1 MKSKLKFFQFDSN
14 RPSNCGKVLE
24 IEISNAELGWQGVVL
39 EKGYSPSFYP
49 KNVYTPY
56 FYFALA
62 LERDLYWKV
71 KISDDMQ
78 FLKTTPGEI
87 WINPPKT
94 PFSHEISEPCFFIIL
109 AVEESVFLQATNLS
123 LTIPK
128 LKFLNNYNV
137 HDETLKNIIEL
148 FLMEVQSGGKNGFA
162 YYQNLL
168 SLLSTHYINNYS
180 NHQDLQSDSFNTS
193 KIRQPEIDKIDRF
206 ISDNMDRNISIDELA
221 ERLNYSKYYF
231 LREFKKSTGVTPYQY
246 LIERKMRAARK
257 RLSQSDQTIAAVS
270 YDLGFNDQAYFTHV
284 FKKHFGKTPGQF
296 QKSLSSENP
305 E

>member
-1 MKSKLKFFQFDSN
+1 MKSNLEFIQSDSN
-14 RPSNCGKVLE
+14 QPSDCGKVLE
-24 IEISNAELGWQGVVL
+24 IEISNADLGWQGVVL

-49 KNVYTPY
+49 QNVYTPY

-62 LERDLYWKV
+62 LERDLHWKV
-71 KISDDMQ
+71 KTSDDMQ

-94 PFSHEISEPCFFIIL
+94 PFSHEISEPCYFVIL
-109 AVEESVFLQATNLS
+109 AVEEDVFLQAANLS
-123 LTIPK
+123 LAISK

-148 FLMEVQSGGKNGFA
+148 FLMEVQSGGKNGFS

-180 NHQDLQSDSFNTS
+180 NYQDLQNDSFNTS
-193 KIRQPEIDKIDRF
+193 KIRKAEIEKIDQF
-206 ISDNMDRNISIDELA
+206 ISDNIDRNIGIDELA

-231 LREFKKSTGVTPYQY
+231 LREFKKSVGVTPYQY
-246 LIERKMRAARK
+246 LIDRKMRKARK
-257 RLSQSDQTIAAVS
+257 LLSQPEQTIAAVS

-296 QKSLSSENP
+296 QKAVSSETP
-305 E
+305 D

>member
-1 MKSKLKFFQFDSN
+1 MSLPMKSNLKFFQFDTNQVSD
-14 RPSNCGKVLE
+14 CGEILE
-24 IEISNAELGWQGVVL
+24 IEISNAELDWQGVVL

-49 KNVYTPY
+49 QNVYTSY

-62 LERDLYWKV
+62 LERDLHWKV

-109 AVEESVFLQATNLS
+109 AVEEEVFLQATNLP
-123 LTIPK
+123 LTISK

-148 FLMEVQSGGKNGFA
+148 FLMEVQSGAKNGFA

-180 NHQDLQSDSFNTS
+180 NHKDLQNDSYNTS
-193 KIRQPEIDKIDRF
+193 KIRQAEVDKIDQF
-206 ISDNMDRNISIDELA
+206 INDNMDRNISIDELA

-231 LREFKKSTGVTPYQY
+231 LREFKKSVGMTPYQY
-246 LIERKMRAARK
+246 LIERKMRAAK
-257 RLSQSDQTIAAVS
+257 NLLSQPDQTIAAVS

-296 QKSLSSENP
+296 QKTLSS
-305 E
+305 